1 MIALL
6 LLSMADEVAV
16 VAEPPPR
23 WFLAA
28 VVAAVVVMAL
38 FILRMAVV
46 SNRRRAQRGACPTC
60 GGGVQASWRLCPA
73 CGSARS
79 SAAPATNGAR
89 VATPAAAVSSGRAAI
104 EFRTGPL
111 AGQNFFLDADVT
123 TIGSFEGN
131 SVLLKDTGVSRK
143 HAGIRRVDG
152 GYELADLGSTNGVY
166 VNGEKS
172 ARRKLVAGDIIRI
185 GTSEALFKG

>member
-1 MIALL
+1 MIASLL
-6 LLSMADEVAV
+6 FSMADEVAV

-28 VVAAVVVMAL
+28 IVAAVVLMAL

-46 SNRRRAQRGACPTC
+46 SSRRRAQKRTCPTC
-60 GGGVQASWRLCPA
+60 GGGVQAGWRLCPA
-73 CGSARS
+73 CGNALA
-79 SAAPATNGAR
+79 SAAPAMGGAP
-89 VATPAAAVSSGRAAI
+89 VAAPAAAPTGRAAI

-111 AGQNFFLDADVT
+111 AGRTYFLDADVT

-131 SVLLKDTGVSRK
+131 TVLLNDTGVSRK

-152 GYELADLGSTNGVY
+152 GYELADLGSTNGIY
-166 VNGEKS
+166 VNGETS

-185 GTSEALFKG
+185 GTSEASFKA